1 MVQTA
6 GLRRTWRTFGYWG
19 LTLNVTA
26 GPGVLLAMPE
36 ATLFAQVYPML
47 LASWAAAAAVRQW
60 GKIKGAET

>member
-1 MVQTA
+1 
-6 GLRRTWRTFGYWG
+6 